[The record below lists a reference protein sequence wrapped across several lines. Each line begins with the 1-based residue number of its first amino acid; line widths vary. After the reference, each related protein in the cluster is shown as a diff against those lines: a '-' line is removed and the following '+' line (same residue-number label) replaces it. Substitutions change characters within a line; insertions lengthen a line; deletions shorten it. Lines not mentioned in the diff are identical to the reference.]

1 MRGKLNKRRRVL
13 PALLVLAFLFLMS
26 CSSGTANG
34 VLPSAGAKNSN
45 SAGTYINV
53 SPNSSSSGAASDV
66 SSSPA
71 ESAAQQMSSSGVST
85 QQPAQTVAAQEVA
98 QKSTSPG
105 NAKKSNSSSSPAS
118 SAPASSQATSSPQ
131 STGTVPP
138 AQSGKYVVGYYAGWS
153 SYSGFTPDKIKAADL
168 THILY
173 AFAKIDGGLRAV
185 LDNPAN
191 DVKNLA
197 ALKQL
202 KAQNSR
208 LNIMISV
215 GGWDYSTYFSDAACT
230 ASNRETFAQ
239 SCVDLVKTYG
249 LDGVDLDWEYPVT
262 GGMVGNINRAADKQ
276 NFTLLLQAVRAKFDA
291 LGAATGKKYY
301 LSIAG
306 GAGSSYMTKIE
317 PQGVAAATD
326 FVFIMAYDMHGSWD
340 SYADFNAPLYV
351 PSEPSPQY
359 QISVSNAVNAYLNAG
374 VPSSKLVLGMPFYG
388 HKYTVTSSANNG
400 LYSPFTAYSSVSYDD
415 VAAGYI
421 GKSPYQVIFHPT
433 ARVPYLFGNN
443 TFISYENVQ
452 SIQEKVQLANTRGL
466 RGVGAWELSQDKNA
480 TLLSAAYGALN

>member
-1 MRGKLNKRRRVL
+1 M
-13 PALLVLAFLFLMS
+13 
-26 CSSGTANG
+26 
-34 VLPSAGAKNSN
+34 
-45 SAGTYINV
+45 
-53 SPNSSSSGAASDV
+53 
-66 SSSPA
+66 
-71 ESAAQQMSSSGVST
+71 
-85 QQPAQTVAAQEVA
+85 
-98 QKSTSPG
+98 
-105 NAKKSNSSSSPAS
+105 
-118 SAPASSQATSSPQ
+118 
-131 STGTVPP
+131 
-138 AQSGKYVVGYYAGWS
+138 VGYYAGWS
-153 SYSGFTPDKIKAADL
+153 SYSGFTPDKIKATNL

-173 AFAKIDGGLRAV
+173 AFGKIDGGLRAV
-185 LDNPAN
+185 LDNPTN
-191 DVKNLA
+191 DIKNLT

-208 LNIMISV
+208 LNIMISI
-215 GGWDYSTYFSDAACT
+215 GGWDYSTYFSDAAYT
-230 ASNRETFAQ
+230 AANRETFAQ

-262 GGMVGNINRAADKQ
+262 GGMVGNINRASDKQ

-326 FVFIMAYDMHGSWD
+326 FVFIMAYDLHGSWD

-388 HKYTVTSSANNG
+388 NKYTVTSSVNNG
-400 LYSPFTAYSSVSYDD
+400 LFSPFTACTSITYDQ

-421 GKSPYQVIFHPT
+421 GQPSYQQFFHST
-433 ARVPYLFGNN
+433 ARVPYIFGNN
-443 TFISYENVQ
+443 TFISFENAQ
-452 SIQEKVQLANTRGL
+452 SIQEKVQLANARGL

-480 TLLSAAYGALN
+480 VLLSAAYGALN